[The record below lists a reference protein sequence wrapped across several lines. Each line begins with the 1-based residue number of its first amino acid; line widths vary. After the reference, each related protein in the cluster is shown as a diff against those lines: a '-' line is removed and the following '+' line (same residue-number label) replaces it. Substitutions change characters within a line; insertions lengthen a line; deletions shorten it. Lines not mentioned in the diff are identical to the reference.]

1 MSVFFWLIVLMA
13 VYNVMI
19 CRDGCFRDYIGRGS
33 IQPIKGIF
41 ILLVFVSH
49 FVQYVTLDGVWDA
62 PYFEIRR
69 FLGQMVVVPFLFYSG
84 YGMAESIR
92 VKGVGYVRRMPVHR
106 IGKVLFQFGIAVIL
120 FLILQ
125 FARGVRYEWS
135 RILLSFIGWFSVG
148 NSNWYIFAIVCMYLI
163 TWLSYSLCRRGKLMP
178 LLCATALTA
187 VYIVVMKL
195 VKGQEVWCNTVAAYL
210 AGMWFSAYREGF
222 DRVVLS
228 KNRDYFIYLILTF
241 AAFLFMRQYWS
252 SLLVYEV
259 VSVLFA
265 LLVVLITA
273 KVQITNRFLAY
284 CGEHLFS
291 LFILQRIPM
300 IALDN
305 TAIEQ
310 YPWLYLLVCVGLT
323 FLMCGVF
330 DNLTQKAWEA
340 LLKLSPRKKAAAK
353 P

>member
-13 VYNVMI
+13 VRGAKVNK
-19 CRDGCFRDYIGRGS
+19 DGFFCDYIGRSG

-49 FVQYVTLDGVWDA
+49 FVQYVMLGGVWDA
-62 PYFEIRR
+62 PYFEVRR

-92 VKGVGYVRRMPVHR
+92 AKGISYVRRMPVHR
-106 IGKVLFQFGIAVIL
+106 ICKVLFQFGIAVIL

-135 RILLSFIGWFSVG
+135 RILLSFIGWYSVG

-163 TWLSYSLCRRGKLMP
+163 TWISYTLFRKGKLMP
-178 LLCATALTA
+178 LLSATVLTA
-187 VYIVVMKL
+187 VYIVTMKL
-195 VKGQEVWCNTVAAYL
+195 VKDQEVWCNTVAAYL
-210 AGMWFSAYREGF
+210 AGMWFSAYREKF
-222 DRVVLS
+222 DRTVLS
-228 KNRDYFIYLILTF
+228 QNRDYYIYLVLIA
-241 AAFLFMRQYWS
+241 AAFLFLRQYWS
-252 SLLVYEV
+252 RLLVYET

-265 LLVVLITA
+265 LLIVLITA
-273 KVQITNRFLAY
+273 KVQINNRFLTY

-310 YPWLYLLVCVGLT
+310 YPWVYLLVCVGLT

-330 DNLTQKAWEA
+330 DNLTQKAWDG
-340 LLKLSPRKKAAAK
+340 LLRLTQMNKTAA
-353 P
+353 

>member
-1 MSVFFWLIVLMA
+1 MSVFFWLIILMA
-13 VYNVMI
+13 VYNVKI
-19 CRDGCFRDYIGRGS
+19 CREGYFPGYISHDS

-49 FVQYVTLDGVWDA
+49 FVQYVTLEGVWDA
-62 PYFEIRR
+62 PYFEVRR

-92 VKGVGYVRRMPVHR
+92 AKGMGYVRRMPVQR
-106 IGKVLFQFGIAVIL
+106 ICRVLFQFGIAVIL

-125 FARGVRYEWS
+125 YVRGVRYEWS
-135 RILLSFIGWFSVG
+135 RILLAFIGWYSVG

-163 TWLSYSLCRRGKLMP
+163 TWLSHTLFRRGRLMP
-178 LLCATALTA
+178 LLCATVLTA

-210 AGMWFSAYREGF
+210 AGMWFSAFREKFEKLVFSG
-222 DRVVLS
+222 
-228 KNRDYFIYLILTF
+228 KRDYYVYLILTA
-241 AAFLFMRQYWS
+241 AAFLFMHRYWS
-252 SLLVYEV
+252 RLLVYEA

-284 CGEHLFS
+284 CGKHLFS

-310 YPWLYLLVCVGLT
+310 YPWVYLLVCVGLT
-323 FLMCGVF
+323 FLMCGIF
-330 DNLTQKAWEA
+330 DELVQKAWNG
-340 LLKLSPRKKAAAK
+340 LLKLTARKKA
-353 P
+353 